1 MGMPRPTPKSPK
13 LLRRAEFGSMAEYL
27 EHVDRFTEYQEMKEA
42 MDKVKRS
49 LTTKYN
55 AEAETV
61 EDKMEEKAEHVDEDE
76 EEGEVKH
83 STKIRQLQTKSNPE
97 APKESR
103 KMPKWFYPQEPLR
116 RSRRDTRHARGASGC
131 SSPSMGWT
139 RTSYSSSRTTGMI
152 QGRPPGPGLQ
162 GSMWSTGPATSWG
175 HSSRARGSGTQRTAS
190 PYPQRTTS
198 GTRPVHRHP
207 GRGGEAMRGKPVD
220 GGRKMGRLKKLFH
233 WRKHWGR
240 L

>member
-1 MGMPRPTPKSPK
+1 MARPTPKSPK

-97 APKESR
+97 APKEI
-103 KMPKWFYPQEPLR
+103 KEDAQVVLP
-116 RSRRDTRHARGASGC
+116 
-131 SSPSMGWT
+131 
-139 RTSYSSSRTTGMI
+139 
-152 QGRPPGPGLQ
+152 
-162 GSMWSTGPATSWG
+162 
-175 HSSRARGSGTQRTAS
+175 SGTIKTIKERYQTCKRS
-190 PYPQRTTS
+190 IGLLQSKHGLDQDYLFIIKDNWHDPRYIHYTTLHNTTLHYTTLHYQPS
-198 GTRPVHRHP
+198 DYQAAT
-207 GRGGEAMRGKPVD
+207 
-220 GGRKMGRLKKLFH
+220 
-233 WRKHWGR
+233 
-240 L
+240 